1 MIRIDIYVDSAMK
14 RFRVFFS
21 AEVDR
26 PYKAGD
32 TIEITVRFS
41 EEVIVIK
48 SPQLAM
54 ETGVC
59 F

>member
-1 MIRIDIYVDSAMK
+1 MDICVDSAMK
-14 RFRVFFS
+14 RFRVCLS
-21 AEVDR
+21 AEVDGT
-26 PYKAGD
+26 YKAGD

-41 EEVIVIK
+41 EEVIVIGTT
-48 SPQLAM
+48 QLVL

>member
-1 MIRIDIYVDSAMK
+1 MN

-21 AEVDR
+21 TEVDG

-48 SPQLAM
+48 TPQLAM

>member
-1 MIRIDIYVDSAMK
+1 MK
-14 RFRVFFS
+14 RFRIFFS
-21 AEVDR
+21 AEVDG

-41 EEVIVIK
+41 EEVIVINT
-48 SPQLAM
+48 PQLAM